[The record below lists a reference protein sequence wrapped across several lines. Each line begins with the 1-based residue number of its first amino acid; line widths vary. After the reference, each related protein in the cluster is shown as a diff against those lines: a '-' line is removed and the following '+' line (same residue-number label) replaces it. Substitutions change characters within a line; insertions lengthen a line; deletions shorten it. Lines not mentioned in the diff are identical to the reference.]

1 MEQNYVIQHIW
12 HHFFRNRRNSMEIAA
27 DLAQSIVISMKEII
41 NQELNF
47 INIDGIIL
55 ASTDESRI
63 GEHHAGAKRVIETKT
78 DLIVEYDG
86 QYEGT
91 KKGIN
96 IPIYS
101 DQHLVGVIG
110 ITGNKD
116 EVEKYGKIIKTMTE
130 ILVKDAWIKDV
141 SFKKRDNYRILIEE
155 LLAPTFDL
163 ENIQTLANVLEIN
176 LNIPRIVVVGRIKN
190 LSVERNEQIEN
201 VMNLLKVILT
211 NDNQTIYNVNGQDIR
226 ILFRDNLQES
236 ALHYQLNSLIRQA
249 EQQYGLQLYIGVGL
263 TCDKLTGF
271 RTSFERA
278 VTALDWAILN
288 SHNTIEYYS
297 KLDLGMILTDISKN
311 KSDEFIDQILGK
323 LDKKE
328 LEEYAEILPIYG
340 TNNGSIYKAADAL
353 FIHKNTLQYKLNKLH
368 KVTGYNP
375 RELDEYAILSLAFK
389 LHNILNNH

>member
-1 MEQNYVIQHIW
+1 
-12 HHFFRNRRNSMEIAA
+12 MEIAA
-27 DLAQSIVISMKEII
+27 GLAQSIVISMKEII

-263 TCDKLTGF
+263 ACDKLTGF
-271 RTSFERA
+271 RTSYERA

-311 KSDEFIDQILGK
+311 KSDEFINQILGK
-323 LDKKE
+323 LDEKE
-328 LEEYAEILPIYG
+328 VEEYAEILPIYG
-340 TNNGSIYKAADAL
+340 TNNGSIYKAADEL

-375 RELDEYAILSLAFK
+375 RELDNYAILSLAFK
-389 LHNILNNH
+389 LRNILNNH

>member
-1 MEQNYVIQHIW
+1 
-12 HHFFRNRRNSMEIAA
+12 MEIAA
-27 DLAQSIVISMKEII
+27 ALAQSIVASMKEII
-41 NQELNF
+41 NQDLNF
-47 INIDGIIL
+47 INTDARII
-55 ASTDESRI
+55 ASTDEARI
-63 GEHHAGAKRVIETKT
+63 GEHHAGAKRVIETKN

-101 DQHLVGVIG
+101 EQNLVGVIG
-110 ITGNKD
+110 ITGDKD
-116 EVEKYGKIIKTMTE
+116 EVEKYGKIIRTMTE

-141 SFKKRDNYRILIEE
+141 SFKKRDNYRIFIEE
-155 LLAPTFDL
+155 LLAPALDL

-176 LNIPRIVVVGRIKN
+176 LDIPRIVVVGRIKN
-190 LSVERNEQIEN
+190 LSAERNEQIEN

-211 NDNQTIYNVNGQDIR
+211 NDKQTIYNVNGPDIR
-226 ILFRDNLQES
+226 ILFRDNLPE
-236 ALHYQLNSLIRQA
+236 ATLHYQLNSLIRQA
-249 EQQYGLQLYIGVGL
+249 EQQYGLKLYIGVGL
-263 TCDKLTGF
+263 PCDKLTGF
-271 RTSFERA
+271 RISYDQA

-288 SHNTIEYYS
+288 SHHTIEHYA

-311 KSDEFIDQILGK
+311 KSNEFIQQILGK

-328 LEEYAEILPIYG
+328 LKEYAGILSVYG
-340 TNNGSIYKAADAL
+340 ANNGSIYKSADAL

-375 RELDEYAILSLAFK
+375 RELDSYTILSLAFK
-389 LHNILNNH
+389 LQNILNNH

>member
-1 MEQNYVIQHIW
+1 
-12 HHFFRNRRNSMEIAA
+12 MEIAA

-55 ASTDESRI
+55 ASTDKSRI

-78 DLIVEYDG
+78 DLMVEYDG

-130 ILVKDAWIKDV
+130 ILVKDLDKGC

-163 ENIQTLANVLEIN
+163 ENIQTLANVLEID
-176 LNIPRIVVVGRIKN
+176 LNIPRIVVVGHIKN
-190 LSVERNEQIEN
+190 LSVKRNEQIEN

-263 TCDKLTGF
+263 TCDKLPD
-271 RTSFERA
+271 S
-278 VTALDWAILN
+278 ALALN
-288 SHNTIEYYS
+288 
-297 KLDLGMILTDISKN
+297 G
-311 KSDEFIDQILGK
+311 
-323 LDKKE
+323 
-328 LEEYAEILPIYG
+328 
-340 TNNGSIYKAADAL
+340 
-353 FIHKNTLQYKLNKLH
+353 
-368 KVTGYNP
+368 
-375 RELDEYAILSLAFK
+375 LSQ
-389 LHNILNNH
+389 HWIGRS

>member
-1 MEQNYVIQHIW
+1 
-12 HHFFRNRRNSMEIAA
+12 MEIAA
-27 DLAQSIVISMKEII
+27 GLAQSIVISMKEII

-55 ASTDESRI
+55 ASTDDSRI
-63 GEHHAGAKRVIETKT
+63 GEHHAGAKRVIETKS

-263 TCDKLTGF
+263 VCDKLTGF

-328 LEEYAEILPIYG
+328 LDEYAEILPIYG
-340 TNNGSIYKAADAL
+340 TNNGSIYKAADEL

-375 RELDEYAILSLAFK
+375 RELDDYAILSLAFK
-389 LHNILNNH
+389 LQNILNSR